1 MAQDTEWFEGR
12 RPDPPQ
18 HDYSVILNRVLIVLA
33 LIAGSVFV
41 SILAGCSSPPVEQ
54 KPHLMVCYMKLLGQ
68 TEEGYTVASQYCVTA
83 EEFAA
88 SQK

>member
-1 MAQDTEWFEGR
+1 MSDKEYFQGR
-12 RPDPPQ
+12 SVDDRPLT
-18 HDYSVILNRVLIVLA
+18 VIPLLFWISLLVAVLL
-33 LIAGSVFV
+33 LF
-41 SILAGCSSPPVEQ
+41 GCSSTSQPPAQ